1 MAGGGKSSSSLSD
14 WVGERQLPM
23 VSGGSTATATATAT
37 ATTTQNQQ
45 HRRVPDDTAAQSVLN
60 RCYGDGRTEGGMWI
74 YRRGCWCFGH
84 RVDRGDGPGWWGLGR
99 GGGGYGVHGMAKAK
113 VEGEGLGEGF
123 VGEGFVG
130 DVVRGR
136 PKGKKVVQGHG

>member
-1 MAGGGKSSSSLSD
+1 
-14 WVGERQLPM
+14 
-23 VSGGSTATATATAT
+23 
-37 ATTTQNQQ
+37 
-45 HRRVPDDTAAQSVLN
+45 
-60 RCYGDGRTEGGMWI
+60 
-74 YRRGCWCFGH
+74 
-84 RVDRGDGPGWWGLGR
+84 
-99 GGGGYGVHGMAKAK
+99 MAKAK